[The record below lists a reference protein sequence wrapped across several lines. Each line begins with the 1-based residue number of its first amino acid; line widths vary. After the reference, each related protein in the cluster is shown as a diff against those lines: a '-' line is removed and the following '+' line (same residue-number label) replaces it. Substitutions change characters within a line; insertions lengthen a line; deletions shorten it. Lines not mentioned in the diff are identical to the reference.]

1 MRFNF
6 KTLSSVL
13 MFGVCAAAHADDLN
27 KNPFVS
33 LYRSRLTVAERAVV
47 SQQNSVN
54 FEFSK
59 WKRLDG
65 LAKSGAV
72 PEKEASDQETR
83 YRIAE
88 KKLEIARLKL
98 DSAIAL
104 LQIAKSRVEAGQSV
118 DVCSAQD

>member
-1 MRFNF
+1 
-6 KTLSSVL
+6 